1 VSSRHRFGDST
12 HYSLGDGS
20 QPVTNANL
28 LHTSSTQRLAFVLA
42 YLGVLPFI
50 VCAVVLLLGSTLNLG
65 MYTPLALQAI
75 TTYAAV
81 IVSFLG
87 GIQWGIGVITQEQQP
102 QTARSLFL
110 LSIVP
115 SLLAWAMLFL
125 PATNSRIIV
134 AIFLLGFVWIIDALL
149 HLQKVIP
156 SWFFKLRSIVSA
168 IAVSCLIVALLA
180 T

>member
-1 VSSRHRFGDST
+1 MLLFG
-12 HYSLGDGS
+12 
-20 QPVTNANL
+20 Q
-28 LHTSSTQRLAFVLA
+28 
-42 YLGVLPFI
+42 
-50 VCAVVLLLGSTLNLG
+50 AVGIG
-65 MYTPLALQAI
+65 MYRPLALQAI

-125 PATNSRIIV
+125 PSSGSRIIV

-156 SWFFKLRSIVSA
+156 TWFFKLRSVISA
-168 IAVSCLIVALLA
+168 IAIISLIAALLA

>member
-1 VSSRHRFGDST
+1 LQT
-12 HYSLGDGS
+12 
-20 QPVTNANL
+20 T
-28 LHTSSTQRLAFVLA
+28 STQRLAFTLA
-42 YLGVLPFI
+42 YIGLLPFI
-50 VCAVVLLLGSTLNLG
+50 GAALVLLFGTSLGLG
-65 MYTPLALQAI
+65 MYRPLALQAI

-156 SWFFKLRSIVSA
+156 TWFFKLRSIVSA
-168 IAVSCLIVALLA
+168 VAVASLIVALLA

>member
-1 VSSRHRFGDST
+1 M
-12 HYSLGDGS
+12 
-20 QPVTNANL
+20 
-28 LHTSSTQRLAFVLA
+28 HTSSTQRLAFVLA
-42 YLGVLPFI
+42 YLGLLPFI
-50 VCAVVLLLGSTLNLG
+50 GCAIVLLFGQAVGIG
-65 MYTPLALQAI
+65 MYRPLALQAI

-125 PATNSRIIV
+125 PSSGSRIIV

-156 SWFFKLRSIVSA
+156 TWFFKLRSVISA
-168 IAVSCLIVALLA
+168 IAIISLIAALLA